1 MSQNKI
7 EKMKLMIVSTD
18 INIFKLKILMWNRKK
33 NIPSQRGRLS
43 DTNLVDVKSVETIQ
57 IMP

>member
-7 EKMKLMIVSTD
+7 ERMKLMIVSTD
-18 INIFKLKILMWNRKK
+18 INIFKLKILMWNGKK
-33 NIPSQRGRLS
+33 NFASQRGRLS

>member
-7 EKMKLMIVSTD
+7 ERMKLMIVSTD

-43 DTNLVDVKSVETIQ
+43 DTNLLDVKSVETIQ

>member
-7 EKMKLMIVSTD
+7 ERMKLMIVSTD

>member
-7 EKMKLMIVSTD
+7 ERMKLMIASTD
-18 INIFKLKILMWNRKK
+18 INIFKLKILMWNGKK
-33 NIPSQRGRLS
+33 NIPSQRDRLS
-43 DTNLVDVKSVETIQ
+43 DTNLVDVKSVETIE